1 MKRAYLM
8 LCLFA
13 ALPAHAADAP
23 KISLGKSNCET
34 HVDSDK
40 FLADKNSKSGTW
52 SGNVIVTQCETR
64 IRANSVRMDLL
75 NGQPDKIYAQGGV
88 VVVSPNSGTAT
99 GDNAV
104 YDVKPR
110 LVTLT
115 GHVVLTHEKDVMRG
129 PQLTVN
135 LISGQAQLGGGV
147 KSVAGAPATS
157 RVQAIFS
164 TPPPSTPPARPGG
177 N

>member
-1 MKRAYLM
+1 MKRAVWIF
-8 LCLFA
+8 CLSA
-13 ALPAHAADAP
+13 ALPAHAAEAP
-23 KISLGKSNCET
+23 KGPLKANCET

-40 FLADKNSKSGTW
+40 FVADKNSKSGTW
-52 SGNVIVTQCETR
+52 SGNVIVAQCDTR
-64 IRANSVRMDLL
+64 IRANSVRMNLL
-75 NGQPDKIYAQGGV
+75 NGQPDKIFAAGNV
-88 VVVSPNSGTAT
+88 VVDSPNSGTAT

-135 LISGQAQLGGGV
+135 LITGQAQIGGGA
-147 KSVAGAPATS
+147 KSIAGTPAPG
-157 RVQAIFS
+157 RVQAIFT
-164 TPPPSTPPARPGG
+164 TPPPSKPGE